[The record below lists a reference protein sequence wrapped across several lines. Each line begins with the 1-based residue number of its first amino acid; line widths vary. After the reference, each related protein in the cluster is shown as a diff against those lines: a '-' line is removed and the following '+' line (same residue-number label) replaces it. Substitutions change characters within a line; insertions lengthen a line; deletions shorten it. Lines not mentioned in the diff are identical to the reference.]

1 MLARRR
7 KELWLGLQPLQQLNA
22 KSRAEGVGGKGMLS
36 YSQHQRSY
44 DFSSLGGTGGAA
56 GLRKLRRAILCIPVC
71 TVELDL

>member
-1 MLARRR
+1 MSARRR

-44 DFSSLGGTGGAA
+44 DFSLGGTGGQLAV
-56 GLRKLRRAILCIPVC
+56 RRP
-71 TVELDL
+71 